1 LGSSTESKTVAIRRS
16 APSPLL
22 WPLIFWLAGIVIG
35 RHLAPGLWLSLA
47 LAGGFALLAVFSK
60 GLRPPLI
67 LLLFC
72 VGGNLHWQ
80 AHGTKAQPFADYLLQ
95 RGQIQQ
101 EICFKVQ
108 RSSGPKT
115 YQVQLYELA
124 GHQLSEPMLLIYP
137 EELSVGGS
145 YSTLAEIQPLRDD
158 AILDIHSRNYQGLIR
173 PLKTLEQV
181 ESTDT
186 PTLVFR
192 ARKAIQDRLD
202 EALGV
207 YSPLAQALLLSDSDF
222 KREHRQSLNRAGI
235 MHLVVVSGLHVLM
248 LSLFLLVILR
258 AIFPRIWAEAIFMLL
273 LLAFAALNNWAPP
286 ITRAMLM
293 IDLVILSRW
302 LSRPL
307 SIAQNLSVSLF
318 VITIVSPAQFFNLGL
333 QLSFTAVAL
342 IAFVLPLF
350 RSPTESSGL
359 RSYPRKILGYMLI
372 SLVVSLGIAP
382 LTLYYFG
389 TASLNGVLAN
399 LLGLPLIMLLLA
411 LSILILI
418 WDIQPFILCF
428 QALTDLWQVWLKL
441 CAKLPLSWEGQ
452 WISLPIAIA
461 LGLFLLVIVLKV
473 RRSWR
478 AWIKLAIPIS
488 LAIAALLFWPLS
500 PKNELYIFNS
510 GVSDCSLI
518 FADDGSSMM
527 IDTGGLIGQ
536 RAEIDLEAIDQT
548 QSWLQNNLLRWLQ
561 RKRVNT
567 LDYVV
572 ITHLH
577 GDHAGGIYD
586 LLRGLKVK
594 NLILSDDS
602 IHSEL
607 WQQTAPLLEL
617 QHTKIIAITDTC
629 TIKLGSHRLKF
640 LHPDLDFYATDLNNQ
655 SLVCRYDAGSQSI
668 LFTGDIEREA
678 EIYLSEHYP
687 QELRAQIL
695 KVPHHGSRS
704 SSNTEFLA
712 CVRPQTAVINTAQ
725 RNVYGFPH
733 EQSIKRLTEVGAEI
747 RYTYEGS
754 QRFLLRP

>member
-1 LGSSTESKTVAIRRS
+1 MVSHH
-16 APSPLL
+16 
-22 WPLIFWLAGIVIG
+22 F
-35 RHLAPGLWLSLA
+35 APGLWLTIVF
-47 LAGGFALLAVFSK
+47 AGGFALLAVFCRR
-60 GLRPPLI
+60 LRSLLI
-67 LLLFC
+67 LLLFFT
-72 VGGNLHWQ
+72 GGNLHWQ
-80 AHGTKAQPFADYLLQ
+80 AQKPEAQPFAAYLLQ

-101 EICFKVQ
+101 EIRFKVQ
-108 RSSGPKT
+108 GRSSPQS
-115 YQVQLYELA
+115 YRVQLYELA
-124 GHQLSEPMLLIYP
+124 GHQLSEPMLLVYP
-137 EELSVGGS
+137 EELTLDGS
-145 YSTLAEIQPLRDD
+145 YHTLAEIQPLYDD
-158 AILDIHSRNYQGLIR
+158 PILDIYSRQYQGIIR
-173 PLKTLEQV
+173 PVKALELI
-181 ESTDT
+181 ESTDS
-186 PTLVFR
+186 PTLLLQVRSFLQ
-192 ARKAIQDRLD
+192 KRLD
-202 EALGV
+202 TALGE
-207 YSPLAQALLLSDSDF
+207 YSPLARALILSDTDF

-258 AIFPRIWAEAIFMLL
+258 AIFPRSWAEAIFMLL

-293 IDLVILSRW
+293 IHLAIISRW

-318 VITIVSPAQFFNLGL
+318 VITIISPAQLFHLGL

-350 RSPTESSGL
+350 QPKTDSSDRMFLPRIIL
-359 RSYPRKILGYMLI
+359 RYMLL
-372 SLVVSLGIAP
+372 SLIVSLGIAP

-411 LSILILI
+411 LSILVLI

-428 QALTDLWQVWLKL
+428 KALADLWQAWLDL
-441 CAKLPLSWEGQ
+441 CAKLPLSWESH
-452 WISLPIAIA
+452 WISLPSAVA
-461 LGLFLLVIVLKV
+461 LGLFLLLIVLKIK
-473 RRSWR
+473 RSWSG
-478 AWIKLAIPIS
+478 WIKLAIPIPMIIS
-488 LAIAALLFWPLS
+488 ALLCWPLS

-536 RAEIDLEAIDQT
+536 KAEIDLEGIQKT
-548 QSWLQNNLLRWLQ
+548 RSWLQERLLKWFKRN
-561 RKRVNT
+561 RVNT

-586 LLRGLKVK
+586 LLKSVKVK
-594 NLILSDDS
+594 NLILSDDT
-602 IHSEL
+602 IQSEL
-607 WQQTAPLLEL
+607 WQDTKVLLKL
-617 QHTKIIAITDTC
+617 KNTRIIAITDTC
-629 TIKLGSHRLKF
+629 TMSIGSHKMKF
-640 LHPDLDFYATDLNNQ
+640 LHPDPSFHETDLNNQ

-678 EIYLSEHYP
+678 ELYLSEHYP
-687 QELRAQIL
+687 KELRAQIL

-704 SSNTEFLA
+704 SSSTEFLA
-712 CVRPQTAVINTAQ
+712 CVRPGIAIINTSQ

-733 EQSIKRLTEVGAEI
+733 EEAIRRLTDIGAEI

-754 QRFLLRP
+754 QRFSLKP

>member
-1 LGSSTESKTVAIRRS
+1 M
-16 APSPLL
+16 
-22 WPLIFWLAGIVIG
+22 IG
-35 RHLAPGLWLSLA
+35 RHLAPGLWLSLS
-47 LAGGFALLAVFSK
+47 LAGGFVLLAVFCVK
-60 GLRPPLI
+60 LRPLLI

-72 VGGNLHWQ
+72 IGGNLHWQ
-80 AHGTKAQPFADYLLQ
+80 VHQPKAQPFAEYLLQ

-101 EICFKVQ
+101 EIGFKVQ
-108 RSSGPKT
+108 GSSGPKS
-115 YQVQLYELA
+115 YKVQLEELA
-124 GHQLSEPMLLIYP
+124 GHKLSEPMLLVYP
-137 EELSVGGS
+137 DKLNVGDS
-145 YSTLAEIQPLRDD
+145 YQTLAEILPLRDD
-158 AILDIHSRNYQGLIR
+158 PILDIRSRNYQGIIR
-173 PLKTLEQV
+173 PVSSLEQV
-181 ESTDT
+181 ESSDA
-186 PTLVFR
+186 PSLIFQVRNFL
-192 ARKAIQDRLD
+192 QQRLD
-202 EALGV
+202 KALGV
-207 YSPLAQALLLSDSDF
+207 YSPLAQALLLSDTDF
-222 KREHRQSLNRAGI
+222 KQEHRQDLNRAGI

-258 AIFPRIWAEAIFMLL
+258 AIFPRSLAEAIFMLL

-293 IDLVILSRW
+293 IDLAIFSRW

-350 RSPTESSGL
+350 RLKTESSGWK
-359 RSYPRKILGYMLI
+359 SFPHKILGYMLL
-372 SLVVSLGIAP
+372 SLIVSLGIAP

-418 WDIQPFILCF
+418 WNIPPFILCF
-428 QALTDLWQVWLKL
+428 QALADLWQVWLNL
-441 CAKLPLSWEGQ
+441 CAKLPLSWESH
-452 WISLPIAIA
+452 WIA
-461 LGLFLLVIVLKV
+461 LPTALALPLFLLLIISKV
-473 RRSWR
+473 KRSWQS
-478 AWIKLAIPIS
+478 WIKFAIPIS
-488 LAIAALLFWPLS
+488 LAIVGLMLWPLS

-536 RAEIDLEAIDQT
+536 RAEMDLEAIDRT
-548 QSWLQNNLLRWLQ
+548 QSWLKRDLVKWL
-561 RKRVNT
+561 KRNKVNT

-586 LLRGLKVK
+586 LLKNLRVK
-594 NLILSDDS
+594 NLILSDDT
-602 IHSEL
+602 IESEL
-607 WQQTAPLLEL
+607 WQQTAELLQL
-617 QHTKIIAITDTC
+617 QHTRIIALTDTC
-629 TIKLGSHRLKF
+629 TISLGSHKVKF
-640 LHPDLDFYATDLNNQ
+640 LHPDQNFYAPDLNNQ
-655 SLVCRYDAGSQSI
+655 SVVCRYDTGNQRI

-678 EIYLSEHYP
+678 EIYLCEHYP
-687 QELRAQIL
+687 RELSAQIL

-704 SSNTEFLA
+704 SSSAEFLA
-712 CVRPQTAVINTAQ
+712 HVHPQTAIINTAQ

-733 EQSIKRLTEVGAEI
+733 EQTIARLTKTEAQI
-747 RYTYEGS
+747 SYTYEGS
-754 QRFLLRP
+754 QRFLLKP

>member
-1 LGSSTESKTVAIRRS
+1 M
-16 APSPLL
+16 
-22 WPLIFWLAGIVIG
+22 IG
-35 RHLAPGLWLSLA
+35 RHLAPGLWFSLA
-47 LAGGFALLAVFSK
+47 LAGGFVLLAVFCK

-67 LLLFC
+67 LLLFLI
-72 VGGNLHWQ
+72 GGNLHWQ
-80 AHGTKAQPFADYLLQ
+80 AHKPKAQPFADYLLQ

-101 EICFKVQ
+101 EISFKVQ
-108 RSSGPKT
+108 ASSGPNS
-115 YQVQLYELA
+115 YRVQLYELA
-124 GHQLSEPMLLIYP
+124 GHQLSEPMLLVYLQ
-137 EELSVGGS
+137 ELSIGGS
-145 YSTLAEIQPLRDD
+145 YHTLAEIQPLRDD
-158 AILDIHSRNYQGLIR
+158 PILDIHARNYQGIIR
-173 PLKTLEQV
+173 PVKTLESM
-181 ESTDT
+181 ESTDA

-202 EALGV
+202 KALGV

-258 AIFPRIWAEAIFMLL
+258 AIFPRSLAEAVFMLL

-293 IDLVILSRW
+293 IDLALLSRW

-318 VITIVSPAQFFNLGL
+318 VITIVSPAQLFNLGL

-350 RSPTESSGL
+350 RSTKESSGL
-359 RSYPRKILGYMLI
+359 RSFPRTIWKCMLI

-428 QALTDLWQVWLKL
+428 QALTDLWQVWLNL

-452 WISLPIAIA
+452 WISLPIAMA

-473 RRSWR
+473 KRSWQ

-488 LAIAALLFWPLS
+488 LAIAVLLFWPLS
-500 PKNELYIFNS
+500 LKNQLFIFNS

-527 IDTGGLIGQ
+527 IDTGGLIGK

-548 QSWLQNNLLRWLQ
+548 QSWLQNNLMKWLQ
-561 RKRVNT
+561 RNRVKT
-567 LDYVV
+567 LDYLV

-586 LLRGLKVK
+586 LLRSLKVK

-602 IHSEL
+602 IQSEL
-607 WQQTAPLLEL
+607 WQETAALLKL

-629 TIKLGSHRLKF
+629 TINLGSHKVKF
-640 LHPDLDFYATDLNNQ
+640 LHPDHNFYAPDLNNQ
-655 SLVCRYDAGSQSI
+655 SLVCRYDAGHKRF

-678 EIYLSEHYP
+678 ELYLCEHYS

-704 SSNTEFLA
+704 SSNPEFLA
-712 CVRPQTAVINTAQ
+712 HVRPQTAIINTAQ

-733 EQSIKRLTEVGAEI
+733 EQAIDRLNEIGAEI
-747 RYTYEGS
+747 RYTYAGS
-754 QRFLLRP
+754 QRFLLKP